1 MPGHAS
7 DQRHGA
13 PFFVQ
18 MDRMTR
24 WLSRDFLGGPKLVK
38 FAWVIN
44 FQKGATALWVL
55 ALMAIYQ
62 HSSVA
67 AWVYLGLHGTYG
79 ICWLLKDRV
88 FPDPNW
94 EEKIT
99 FGGAVNAVLFVLGP
113 YWLIPWILIAGYSQ
127 GASLPFLCIAIALHT
142 LGIAIMMTADAQK
155 FFTLRLQ
162 RGLITSGMFRHI
174 RHPNYLGEMM
184 IYGSYAL
191 VVWHW
196 FPVVLLLFVWSC
208 VFLTNMKLKEAS
220 MSRYPE
226 WDAYVRRTGM
236 VLPRLFPARRLP

>member
-1 MPGHAS
+1 MTERLAATPAAPLF
-7 DQRHGA
+7 QRL
-13 PFFVQ
+13 
-18 MDRMTR
+18 DRANR
-24 WLSRDFLGGPKLVK
+24 WLSRDFLGGPRKLK

-62 HSSVA
+62 HSSAA

-79 ICWLLKDRV
+79 LCWLLKDRV

-94 EEKIT
+94 EERIT
-99 FGGAVNAVLFVLGP
+99 FGGALNAVLFVLGP
-113 YWLIPWILIAGYSQ
+113 YWIFPWLLISGHAPGVGYP
-127 GASLPFLCIAIALHT
+127 ALALAIALHT

-155 FFTLRLQ
+155 FFTLRVK
-162 RGLITSGMFRHI
+162 RGLISDGMFRYV

-196 FPVVLLLFVWSC
+196 FPCLVLAFVWGL
-208 VFLTNMKLKEAS
+208 VFMTNMKMKEAS

-226 WDAYVRRTGM
+226 WADYARRTGM
-236 VLPRLFPARRLP
+236 VLPKLF